1 MGTGEYHRKGKIQ
14 VKKKDRRKLKKR
26 EAEIVERLANEHEVG
41 PSPMMSASNVVYEV
55 SERVEATAWGGVAA
69 MHQLARSI
77 GLVDALDEKVQVL
90 KVHKPYHESDHVL
103 NIALNILGGGTC
115 LEDLELRRRDVS
127 YMNALGAERIPDPTT
142 AGDFTRRFT
151 DEAAVQN
158 LMEAINAVRPGI
170 WSQLPARERRKAVI
184 DTDGT
189 LAPTTG
195 ERKEGM
201 GLSYTGIWSYHPLV
215 VSLANTR
222 EALYLV
228 NRPGNA
234 VSHEGAVTY
243 LDRAVALV
251 RQSFKEVWLRGDTD
265 FSLTEHFDRW
275 TGDGVRFVFGIDAM
289 KNLVEIANGLEEKCW
304 KALVRRSKHTRK
316 GNRRERRANVKERIV
331 KERGYKN
338 IRLESEQVAEFSY
351 RPGKCE
357 RDYRVVVVRKN
368 LSVEKGETAL
378 FDDIRYFFY
387 ITNDQRMTARQVVR
401 FINGRC
407 DHENDIEQLKN
418 GINAMRMPSGDL
430 YSNGAYM
437 VMAALAWN
445 LKAWYGVLMPDKKT
459 GAEVVRMEFAR
470 FLNGFMALP
479 AQVLMQARQIKV
491 RVLAWTPYV
500 ESFLEMF
507 TWLRTKRLAYRL

>member
-1 MGTGEYHRKGKIQ
+1 MIQ
-14 VKKKDRRKLKKR
+14 VKKNDKGKLKKR
-26 EAEIVERLANEHEVG
+26 EVDILERLANGHEVRR
-41 PSPMMSASNVVYEV
+41 SPMMGTAHVVYEV
-55 SERVEATAWGGVAA
+55 SDRVEATAWGGVAA
-69 MHQLARSI
+69 MYQLACTV
-77 GLVDALDEKVQVL
+77 GLVESLDERVHVL
-90 KVHKPYHESDHVL
+90 KIHKPYHESDHIMSV
-103 NIALNILGGGTC
+103 ALNVLAGGTC
-115 LEDLELRRRDVS
+115 LEDLELRRQDQAF
-127 YMNALGAERIPDPTT
+127 MNALGAERIPDPTT
-142 AGDFTRRFT
+142 AGDFTRRFG
-151 DEAAVQN
+151 DEAAVLN

-170 WSQLPARERRKAVI
+170 WGELPAKERRKAVI

-201 GLSYTGIWSYHPLV
+201 GLSYKGVWGYHPLV

-234 VSHEGAVTY
+234 VSHEGAAAY
-243 LDRAVALV
+243 MDRAVALV
-251 RQSFKEVWLRGDTD
+251 RNSFKEVWLRGDTD
-265 FSLTEHFDRW
+265 FSLTKHFDRW
-275 TGDGVRFVFGIDAM
+275 TTDGVHFVFGFDAM
-289 KNLVEIANGLEEKCW
+289 KNVVDIAEGLDDERW
-304 KALVRRSKHTRK
+304 KPLVRRAKHVRQGK
-316 GNRRERRANVKERIV
+316 GRQRRDNVKKRIV
-331 KERGYKN
+331 KEKGYKN

-351 RPGKCE
+351 RPAKCG
-357 RDYRVVVVRKN
+357 RDYRIVVVRKN
-368 LSVEKGETAL
+368 LSIEKGEAVL
-378 FDDIRYFFY
+378 FDDIRHFFY
-387 ITNDQRMTARQVVR
+387 ITNDLKMSARQVLR

-445 LKAWYGVLMPDKKT
+445 LKAWCGILMPNKKI
-459 GAEVVRMEFAR
+459 GGQVVRMEFPR

-479 AQVLMQARQIKV
+479 AQVLMQARQIKL

-507 TWLRTKRLAYRL
+507 TWIRSTRFAYRL

>member
-1 MGTGEYHRKGKIQ
+1 MIR
-14 VKKKDRRKLKKR
+14 VKKKDRKRLNKR
-26 EAEIVERLANEHEVG
+26 EVEILERLANEHEVG
-41 PSPMMSASNVVYEV
+41 PSPMMGASNVAYEV
-55 SERVEATAWGGVAA
+55 SGRVEATAWGGVAA
-69 MHQLARSI
+69 MHQLARAI
-77 GLVDALDEKVQVL
+77 GLVEALDDKVHVL
-90 KVHKPYHESDHVL
+90 KIHKPYHESDHIL
-103 NIALNILGGGTC
+103 NIALNILAGGTC
-115 LEDLELRRRDVS
+115 LEDLELRRRDAS
-127 YMNALGAERIPDPTT
+127 YMNGLGAQRIPDPTT
-142 AGDFTRRFT
+142 AGDFTRRFG
-151 DEAAVQN
+151 DEGAVLN

-170 WSQLPARERRKAVI
+170 WDKLPAKGRRKGII

-201 GLSYTGIWSYHPLV
+201 GLSYKGIWGYHPLV

-222 EALYLV
+222 EALYLF

-234 VSHEGAVTY
+234 VSHEGAVPY
-243 LDRAVALV
+243 MDRAITLV
-251 RQSFKEVWLRGDTD
+251 RESFKEVWLRGDTD
-265 FSLTEHFDRW
+265 FSLTKHFDRW
-275 TGDGVRFVFGIDAM
+275 TNDRVRFVFGIDAM
-289 KNLVEIANGLEEKCW
+289 KNLVDRADGLGEPAW
-304 KALVRRSKHTRK
+304 KPLVRRAKHVCKGKRRK
-316 GNRRERRANVKERIV
+316 RRENVKERIV
-331 KERGYKN
+331 KEKGYKN
-338 IRLESEQVAEFSY
+338 IRLNSEQVAEFSY
-351 RPGKCE
+351 RPGKCM

-368 LSVEKGETAL
+368 LSVEKGEDVL

-387 ITNDQRMTARQVVR
+387 ITNDTKMSARQVVR

-479 AQVLMQARQIKV
+479 AQVLKQARQIKL
-491 RVLAWTPYV
+491 RVLAWTPYL
-500 ESFLEMF
+500 EAFLEMF
-507 TWLRTKRLAYRL
+507 TWMRTRRFAYRL

>member
-1 MGTGEYHRKGKIQ
+1 MKN
-14 VKKKDRRKLKKR
+14 KDRNKLKKR
-26 EAEIVERLANEHEVG
+26 EAKILERLANEHDVRRT
-41 PSPMMSASNVVYEV
+41 PMMSASNVAYEV
-55 SERVEATAWGGVAA
+55 SDRTEATSWGGVAA
-69 MHQLARSI
+69 MHQLARTV
-77 GLVDALDEKVQVL
+77 GLVEALDEKVHVL
-90 KVHKPYHESDHVL
+90 KMHKPYHESDHILSIAYNVL
-103 NIALNILGGGTC
+103 AGGTF
-115 LEDLELRRRDVS
+115 LEDLELRRRDAS

-151 DEAAVQN
+151 DEASVLN
-158 LMEAINAVRPGI
+158 LMEAINVVRPGV
-170 WSQLPARERRKAVI
+170 WEKLPAKERRKAVI

-201 GLSYTGIWSYHPLV
+201 GLSYNGVWGYHPLA

-234 VSHEGAVTY
+234 VSHEGSAAY
-243 LDRAVALV
+243 MDRAIALV
-251 RQSFKEVWLRGDTD
+251 RKSFKNVWLRGDTD
-265 FSLTEHFDRW
+265 FSLTGNFDRW
-275 TGDGVRFVFGIDAM
+275 SLDNVNFVFGYDAK
-289 KNLVEIANGLEEKCW
+289 KNLVNIAEGLEEQCW
-304 KALVRRSKHTRK
+304 QPLTRRAKRTCK
-316 GNRRERRANVKERIV
+316 GNRRERRANVKERVV
-331 KERGYKN
+331 KEKGYKN
-338 IRLESEQVAEFSY
+338 IRLKSEQVAEFSY
-351 RPGKCE
+351 RPGKCA

-368 LSVEKGETAL
+368 LSIEKGEDVL

-387 ITNDQRMTARQVVR
+387 ITNDTKMTARQVVR

-430 YSNGAYM
+430 HSNGAYM

-445 LKAWYGVLMPDKKT
+445 LKAWYGILMPDKKT
-459 GAEVVRMEFAR
+459 GAEILRMEFPR

-479 AQVLMQARQIKV
+479 AQVLKQARQIKL

-507 TWLRTKRLAYRL
+507 TWLRSQRFAYRL

>member
-1 MGTGEYHRKGKIQ
+1 M
-14 VKKKDRRKLKKR
+14 KKEELKRLKKR
-26 EAEIVERLANEHEVG
+26 ETEILERLTNEHEVRF
-41 PSPMMSASNVVYEV
+41 SPMMSATNVVYEV
-55 SERVEATAWGGVAA
+55 SDRTDATAWGGVAA
-69 MHQLARSI
+69 MHQLARTV
-77 GLVDALDEKVQVL
+77 GLVEALDENVHVL

-103 NIALNILGGGTC
+103 NIALNILAGGTF
-115 LEDLELRRRDVS
+115 LQDLDLRRQDQS
-127 YMNALGAERIPDPTT
+127 YMNALGADRIPDPTT
-142 AGDFTRRFT
+142 AGDFTRRFG
-151 DEAAVQN
+151 DEAAVLN

-170 WSQLPARERRKAVI
+170 WEKLPAKERRKAII

-201 GLSYTGIWSYHPLV
+201 GLSYKGIWGYHPLV

-222 EALYLV
+222 ETLYLF
-228 NRPGNA
+228 NRPGSA
-234 VSHEGAVTY
+234 VSHEGAVPY
-243 LDRAVALV
+243 MDRAIALV
-251 RQSFKEVWLRGDTD
+251 RNSFKEVWLRGDTD
-265 FSLTEHFDRW
+265 FSLTKHFDRW
-275 TGDGVRFVFGIDAM
+275 TNDRVHFVFGFDAM
-289 KNLVEIANGLEEKCW
+289 KNVVDIADGLEEQRW
-304 KALVRRSKHTRK
+304 KPLVRRAKHVSK
-316 GNRRERRANVKERIV
+316 GNRRQRRDNVKERIV
-331 KERGYKN
+331 KQKGYKN
-338 IRLESEQVAEFSY
+338 IRLNSEQVAEFSY
-351 RPGKCE
+351 RPGKCM

-368 LSVEKGETAL
+368 LSVEKGEDVL

-387 ITNDQRMTARQVVR
+387 ITNDTKMSARQVVR

-430 YSNGAYM
+430 FSNGAYM

-445 LKAWYGVLMPDKKT
+445 LKAWYGILMPDKKR
-459 GAEVVRMEFAR
+459 GAEVVRMEFPR

-479 AQVLMQARQIKV
+479 VQVLKQARQIKL

-507 TWLRTKRLAYRL
+507 TWIRSNRFAYRL

>member
-1 MGTGEYHRKGKIQ
+1 MN
-14 VKKKDRRKLKKR
+14 KKNRRTLKKG
-26 EAEIVERLANEHEVG
+26 EAEIRERLANEHEVR
-41 PSPMMSASNVVYEV
+41 PSPMMSAGNVAYEV
-55 SERVEATAWGGVAA
+55 SERVEATSWGGVAA
-69 MHQLARSI
+69 MHQLARTV
-77 GLVDALDEKVQVL
+77 GLVEALDEKVHVL
-90 KVHKPYHESDHVL
+90 KIHKPYHESDHIL
-103 NIALNILGGGTC
+103 NIALNVLAGGTC
-115 LEDLELRRRDVS
+115 LEDLELRRQDPS
-127 YMNALGAERIPDPTT
+127 YMNGLGAERIPDPTT

-151 DEAAVQN
+151 DEAAVLN

-170 WSQLPARERRKAVI
+170 WEKLPRKERRKAII

-201 GLSYTGIWSYHPLV
+201 GLSYNGIWGYHPLV

-234 VSHEGAVTY
+234 VSHEGAAAY
-243 LDRAVALV
+243 MDRAIELV
-251 RQSFKEVWLRGDTD
+251 RESFKEVWLRGDTD

-275 TGDGVRFVFGIDAM
+275 TDDSVRFVFGFDAM
-289 KNLVEIANGLEEKCW
+289 PNLVSIADGFEEGRW
-304 KALVRRSKHTRK
+304 KPLVRQAKHSCK
-316 GNRRERRANVKERIV
+316 GNRRQRRANVKERIV
-331 KERGYKN
+331 KEKGYKN
-338 IRLESEQVAEFSY
+338 IRLKSEQVAEFSY
-351 RPGKCE
+351 RPGKCT
-357 RDYRVVVVRKN
+357 RDYRMVVVRKN
-368 LSVEKGETAL
+368 LSVEKGEEAL

-387 ITNDQRMTARQVVR
+387 ITNDTKMSARQVVR

-430 YSNGAYM
+430 HSNGAYM

-445 LKAWYGVLMPDKKT
+445 LKAWCGILMPDKKM
-459 GAEVVRMEFAR
+459 GAQVVRMEFPR

-479 AQVLMQARQIKV
+479 AQVLKQARQIKL

-507 TWLRTKRLAYRL
+507 AWIRSKRFVCRT

>member
-1 MGTGEYHRKGKIQ
+1 
-14 VKKKDRRKLKKR
+14 
-26 EAEIVERLANEHEVG
+26 
-41 PSPMMSASNVVYEV
+41 MSAANVLYEV
-55 SERVEATAWGGVAA
+55 SERIEATAWGGVAA
-69 MHQLARSI
+69 MHQLAGTI
-77 GLVDALDEKVQVL
+77 GLVESLDARVHVL

-103 NIALNILGGGTC
+103 NIALNMLAGGSC
-115 LEDLELRRRDVS
+115 LEDLELRRRDQS
-127 YMNALGAERIPDPTT
+127 YMNALGATRIPDPTT
-142 AGDFTRRFT
+142 AGDFTRRFG
-151 DEAAVQN
+151 DEAAVLN
-158 LMEAINAVRPGI
+158 LMEAINSVRPGI
-170 WSQLPARERRKAVI
+170 WAKLPARERREAII

-189 LAPTTG
+189 LAPTEG

-201 GLSYTGIWSYHPLV
+201 GLSYKGIWGYHPLV

-222 EALYLV
+222 EALYLF

-234 VSHEGAVTY
+234 ASHEGAARY
-243 LDRAVALV
+243 MDRAIALV
-251 RQSFKEVWLRGDTD
+251 RDSFQKVWLRGDTD

-275 TGDGVRFVFGIDAM
+275 SVGKVNFVFGIDAM
-289 KNLVEIANGLEEKCW
+289 PNLVDIANGLENGAW
-304 KALVRRSKHTRK
+304 KPLVRHPKQARG
-316 GNRRERRANVKERIV
+316 GNRRQRRKNVKESIV
-331 KERGYKN
+331 KEKGYKN
-338 IRLESEQVAEFSY
+338 IRLKSEEVAEFTY
-351 RPGKCE
+351 RPGKCK
-357 RDYRVVVVRKN
+357 RDYRVVVLRKN
-368 LSVEKGETAL
+368 LSVEKGEAVL

-387 ITNDQRMTARQVVR
+387 ITNDMKMSARKVVH

-437 VMAALAWN
+437 VMVALAWN

-479 AQVLMQARQIKV
+479 AQVLNQARQIKL
-491 RVLAWTPYV
+491 RLLGWTPHI

-507 TWLRTKRLAYRL
+507 AWIRSRRFAHRL